1 MEEISVSDAAELLRN
16 QPDQTILLDVREAA
30 ELEIAAVA
38 GALHIPMGEIP
49 NRLDEVD
56 RTKTII
62 CMCHAGGRSAQ
73 VTHFL
78 AGQGYGKAVNLAGGI
93 QAWSER
99 VDSNIP
105 TY

>member
-1 MEEISVSDAAELLRN
+1 MEEISAPDAAELLRS
-16 QPDQTILLDVREAA
+16 QPDQVILLDVREAA
-30 ELEIAAVA
+30 ELEVAAVA

-56 RTKTII
+56 ITKTII

-73 VTHFL
+73 VTGFL
-78 AGQGYGKAVNLAGGI
+78 AAQGYGKAVNMAGGI
-93 QAWSER
+93 QAWSEL
-99 VDSNIP
+99 VDSDIP